1 MTEFFRCSKEKFLIV
16 DVSSRGASAL
26 FLNFNEQRELVF
38 EKIIK
43 NIDFKKFLTSQARSI
58 FQRSWEGKYF
68 FNSRRKLVVLAG
80 ADLTTTIPV
89 PLDFKRDVSI
99 ADEPIT
105 ISEAEDW
112 FARATAKIF
121 AGCRLEAARRL
132 GTGDIDTV
140 LVNQRIDRMV
150 IDGRV
155 VADPIGRSGKKV
167 SFIIELTFAAR
178 ELSES
183 LAPFFN
189 APGEF
194 FFAEAPQAQLAALAR
209 IKPLPLNIIAVRDG
223 GKSSLFIFQE
233 AEQGCSVV
241 YRESFSWDA
250 SMAVRGIAQSFAVS
264 FSSAEEIY
272 GMYVRG
278 EVSDAAKKYFDALVA
293 PSAERFFG
301 ALDKANIHGLTYLDA
316 PRDISLKT
324 PYHRHHVTIENV
336 PVASLLE
343 KFGFSSDDAA
353 LMSPRIVLR
362 YLAPFFELY
371 FDNNRSE
378 LNELLKRKL
387 HWLA

>member
-1 MTEFFRCSKEKFLIV
+1 
-16 DVSSRGASAL
+16 
-26 FLNFNEQRELVF
+26 
-38 EKIIK
+38 
-43 NIDFKKFLTSQARSI
+43 
-58 FQRSWEGKYF
+58 
-68 FNSRRKLVVLAG
+68 
-80 ADLTTTIPV
+80 
-89 PLDFKRDVSI
+89 
-99 ADEPIT
+99 
-105 ISEAEDW
+105 
-112 FARATAKIF
+112 
-121 AGCRLEAARRL
+121 
-132 GTGDIDTV
+132 
-140 LVNQRIDRMV
+140 MV